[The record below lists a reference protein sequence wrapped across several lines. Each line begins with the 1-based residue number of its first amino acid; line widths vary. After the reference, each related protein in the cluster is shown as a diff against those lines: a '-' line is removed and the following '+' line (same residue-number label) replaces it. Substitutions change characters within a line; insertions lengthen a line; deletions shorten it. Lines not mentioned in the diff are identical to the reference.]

1 MKKAIFA
8 VLLGCASLFAIEDT
22 YENRNKEAARC
33 LETMHIKEMLANA
46 IEQGVSARAKNE
58 TEKKQAKEL
67 LKKYVDGDEIISEM
81 KEVMVKHYTA
91 DELAAMS
98 DFYGTPVGQSIIKKQ
113 NLASADM
120 MKKMQAVVMKMMFK
134 LLNDKSLQKDKAVPK
149 GESQPTAI

>member
-33 LETMHIKEMLANA
+33 LETMHTKEMLANA

-67 LKKYVDGDEIISEM
+67 LKKYVGDEIISEM

-120 MKKMQAVVMKMMFK
+120 MKKMQAVVMKMLFK
-134 LLNDKSLQKDKAVPK
+134 LLNDKSLKNKGDAQKEAT
-149 GESQPTAI
+149 PTSI